1 MSRENALAALIH
13 DEIGQTLSRVFAKEA
28 NANPLE
34 IAPRDS
40 ETLVGQ
46 LTAPGDGPP
55 KVTLSFGLDIVQSSI
70 ATLLDALPTPD
81 LKHLQPLK
89 PPDVL
94 ELLNTVRGAIK
105 GRLRFFVDRQEDVIA
120 RLIAARDPAA
130 LQQVADDLFQG
141 VVEDVRKSSESA
153 RESVNRVRA
162 LLGNEA
168 GGILPFATIVG
179 ARRRALENIAGVP
192 ESVEGALLD
201 YFFKSAGYQTIDG
214 ESVVAPVHLSDIRGA
229 VAGAGVDTDL
239 ARRQLRGLF
248 SKATAE
254 RYLRDA
260 TRIVVE
266 SAFDAAS
273 GTNARY
279 DAVTSGLCKE
289 RTKEE
294 QDRIVKKFVAWLR
307 GFSSMAE
314 SAAMR
319 AVEVGT
325 QGVSEFQT
333 NPLIAAAAG
342 SFAGTAARKLAQD
355 CFLRLLETELRRP
368 N

>member
-13 DEIGQTLSRVFAKEA
+13 DELGQTLSKVFAKGA
-28 NANPLE
+28 DANPLK
-34 IAPRDS
+34 ILPRDN
-40 ETLVGQ
+40 ETLLGQ

-55 KVTLSFGLDIVQSSI
+55 KVTLSFGLDIIQSSV
-70 ATLLDALPTPD
+70 ATLLDTLPTVDVPASRLAD
-81 LKHLQPLK
+81 LFDNLRGTIKEHLHLFDQ
-89 PPDVL
+89 
-94 ELLNTVRGAIK
+94 RA
-105 GRLRFFVDRQEDVIA
+105 DVIA
-120 RLIAARDPAA
+120 RLIAARDPVA
-130 LQQVADDLFQG
+130 LRAVADDLFHG
-141 VVEDVRKSSESA
+141 VLDDVRDRGQSV
-153 RESVNRVRA
+153 RESMDRVRA

-168 GGILPFATIVG
+168 GGILPLATLVRAG
-179 ARRRALENIAGVP
+179 RALENIAAVP
-192 ESVEGALLD
+192 EKVEGALLD
-201 YFFKSAGYQTIDG
+201 YFFRSAGYQTIDG
-214 ESVVAPVHLSDIRGA
+214 ESVVAPVHLSDVRDA
-229 VAGAGVDTDL
+229 VAGAGPNVDL
-239 ARRQLRGLF
+239 AGRQLRGLF

-266 SAFDAAS
+266 SAFDAARDM
-273 GTNARY
+273 NARY
-279 DAVTSGLCKE
+279 LAVTTGFREHKL
-289 RTKEE
+289 TKGEP
-294 QDRIVKKFVAWLR
+294 DRIVKKFVAWLR

-355 CFLRLLETELRRP
+355 FFLGLLQTELAAK

>member
-13 DEIGQTLSRVFAKEA
+13 DEIGQTLSRVFAHEA
-28 NANPLE
+28 NANPFA
-34 IAPRDS
+34 IAARGS

-46 LTAPGDGPP
+46 LTGPGDGPP
-55 KVTLSFGLDIVQSSI
+55 KVTLSFGLDIVQSSV

-81 LKHLQPLK
+81 LKRLPPLN
-89 PPDVL
+89 PPDVVERL
-94 ELLNTVRGAIK
+94 STVRGVIK
-105 GRLRFFVDRQEDVIA
+105 GRLRFFIDRQEDVIA

-130 LQQVADDLFQG
+130 LQDVAADLFQG
-141 VVEDVRKSSESA
+141 VVDDVRNSSESA
-153 RESVNRVRA
+153 RESVERIRA

-168 GGILPFATIVG
+168 GGILSFATIVG
-179 ARRRALENIAGVP
+179 AGRRAMENIAGVP
-192 ESVEGALLD
+192 ERVEGALLD
-201 YFFKSAGYQTIDG
+201 YLFKSTGYQTIDG
-214 ESVVAPVHLSDIRGA
+214 ESVVAPVHLSDVRGV
-229 VAGAGVDTDL
+229 VAGAGVDIDL
-239 ARRQLRGLF
+239 AGRQLRGLF

-279 DAVTSGLCKE
+279 DEVTSGLCKE
-289 RTKEE
+289 RTNEE

-307 GFSSMAE
+307 GFSTMAE

-333 NPLIAAAAG
+333 
-342 SFAGTAARKLAQD
+342 S
-355 CFLRLLETELRRP
+355 
-368 N
+368 